1 MASGTGLTSGPY
13 NLAAGGL
20 LTLAD
25 PNAKGGQV
33 SDRVQIQNLSGFTL
47 TVYSSGAPYTIP
59 ALQSSTIPTAAG
71 GQSITVISSATSSTG
86 AGSVG
91 GSVSAV
97 WLVPEQ
103 SSPIPDGPL
112 TVGAAVGSVAVG
124 SKIHAF
130 SIIFPGPY
138 SENWPID
145 YTVQRLSLTVQIS
158 GLASGTITL
167 QIQGNN
173 SSQVYYLRTF
183 SANGYYTATFAV
195 FGSID
200 LSIQVTTTYGGLA
213 SPTVSYSLTATESSS
228 TSADTVTYGGAQNI
242 AVTGIAPGISS
253 TLLGGPG
260 SGLAYRLHSWSVN
273 KAITVAADYLTL
285 AASSSGTVFD
295 IAVPSSPGKYLG
307 GLILADGVVFKNASS
322 TITFG
327 VFLSYDLIISPLI
340 S

>member
-20 LTLAD
+20 LTLDD

-33 SDRVQIQNLSGFTL
+33 SDRVQIQNQSGFTL

-71 GQSITVISSATSSTG
+71 GQSITVISSAASSTA

-97 WLVPEQ
+97 WLLPEQ

-112 TVGAAVGSVAVG
+112 TVGAAVGSVLIASSSLTASVVFG
-124 SKIHAF
+124 F
-130 SIIFPGPY
+130 SY
-138 SENWPID
+138 PID
-145 YTVQRLSLTVQIS
+145 YTVQRMT
-158 GLASGTITL
+158 LALTITGL
-167 QIQGNN
+167 SAGTLTISLSGNQ
-173 SSQVYYLRTF
+173 SGYTYFTKTF
-183 SANGYYTATFAV
+183 SANSTSTYTFAV

-200 LSIQVTTTYGGLA
+200 SSVSLSMNPIGAG
-213 SPTVSYSLTATESSS
+213 SPTTKWTLTATESSS

-242 AVTGIAPGISS
+242 AVTGIAPGVSS
-253 TLLGGPG
+253 TLLPAPG
-260 SGLAYRLHSWSVN
+260 AGLAYRLHSWSVN

-285 AASSSGTVFD
+285 AALTSGTVFD

-307 GLILADGVVFKNASS
+307 GLILADGVVFKNASA

>member
-20 LTLAD
+20 LTLDD

-33 SDRVQIQNLSGFTL
+33 SDRVQIQNQSGFTL

-59 ALQSSTIPTAAG
+59 ALQSATIPTAAG
-71 GQSITVISSATSSTG
+71 GQSLTVISSATSSTA

-97 WLVPEQ
+97 WLLPEQ

-112 TVGAAVGSVAVG
+112 TVGAAVGSVPIG
-124 SKIHAF
+124 SATH
-130 SIIFPGPY
+130 SITNIVLGPFFDNY
-138 SENWPID
+138 DID
-145 YTVQRLSLTVQIS
+145 YTVQQMTIAIQITGLS
-158 GLASGTITL
+158 SGTLAI
-167 QIQGNN
+167 QVQGNN
-173 SSQVYYLRTF
+173 TSQVYYLRSFT
-183 SANGYYTATFAV
+183 ANGFTSATFAV
-195 FGSID
+195 FGSVD
-200 LSIQVTTTYGGLA
+200 SSIQVTTAYSGAVT
-213 SPTVSYSLTATESSS
+213 PTAKYTITATESAS
-228 TSADTVTYGGAQNI
+228 TSSDTVNYGGAQNI
-242 AVTGIAPGISS
+242 AVTGITPGASS

-273 KAITVAADYLTL
+273 KAITVAADFLTL
-285 AASSSGTVFD
+285 AASSTGTVFD
-295 IAVPSSPGKYLG
+295 VAVPSSPGKYLG
-307 GLILADGVVFKNASS
+307 GLIVADGVVFKNGSA

-327 VFLSYDLIISPLI
+327 AFLAYDLIISPLI